1 MLTGEKQV
9 SLSSVG
15 NLVSRFQTTEI
26 KTTTSDTHAY
36 EFRPYYYK
44 LDCDSITYVGF

>member
-9 SLSSVG
+9 SPSSVG
-15 NLVSRFQTTEI
+15 NLVRFHTTAI
-26 KTTTSDTHAY
+26 KTTTSDTRAY